1 MNRAKKKKIDWKH
14 WIPFYLMGIPG
25 FIYLLINNYLPLAGL
40 QIAFKQFNYRDGMWG
55 SKWNGFENFTYLLGS
70 NDIKIIL
77 RNTILYNLVFIVVG
91 MVLGV
96 AVAILLN
103 EVRNKIAQQFYQTV
117 ILLPYLM
124 SMVIVAYLAYAYLAP
139 ESGMI
144 NGILSALGMD
154 KIDFYR
160 EPKFWPFILLFIN
173 QWKSIGF
180 GMILYYSSLVGIS
193 KDYYE
198 AAMLDGASKWQQIRY
213 ITLPLLKPTI
223 ITLLILNCGNIMR
236 SDFGLF
242 YQVPQNSGMLYNVT
256 DTIDTY
262 VYRMLMINN
271 DIGVS
276 SAAGFIQ
283 SIVGFVLVLTVN
295 AIIRKLD
302 KDNALF

>member
-1 MNRAKKKKIDWKH
+1 MNTAKKKKTDWKH
-14 WIPFYLMGIPG
+14 WLPFYLMGVPG
-25 FIYLLINNYLPLAGL
+25 FIYLLINNYMPLAGL

-55 SKWNGFENFTYLLGS
+55 SKWNDFENFTYLLGS

-77 RNTILYNLVFIVVG
+77 RNTILYNLIFIVVG
-91 MVLGV
+91 MILGV

-103 EVRNKIAQQFYQTV
+103 EVRNKIAKQFYQTV

-144 NGILSALGMD
+144 NGILSTLGMD

-160 EPKFWPFILLFIN
+160 EAKFWPFILLFIN

-198 AAMLDGASKWQQIRY
+198 AASLDGANAFQRFKS
-213 ITLPLLKPTI
+213 ITLPLLSPTTLFLFVTTFI
-223 ITLLILNCGNIMR
+223 SAMKVFQSVDILTSGGPYRSTEVLVYLVYQYAMRDFRIDRAATIAIVFFVLLLIFTAATMKVSNK
-236 SDFGLF
+236 
-242 YQVPQNSGMLYNVT
+242 NVHY
-256 DTIDTY
+256 D
-262 VYRMLMINN
+262 
-271 DIGVS
+271 S
-276 SAAGFIQ
+276 
-283 SIVGFVLVLTVN
+283 
-295 AIIRKLD
+295 
-302 KDNALF
+302 